1 MPLVVAAPG
10 VLGNDSD
17 GDLPVNPLTAV
28 LEDGPVTGSLDLE
41 GDGSFVYT
49 PTLDYNGVVTFT
61 YYVSDGLAIS
71 PPAEVAITV
80 TPVCDYAV
88 RLDPPAAAQT
98 GDAGTTVTY
107 TLRLTNSGDCA
118 DVLDVIVDALW
129 PTDAPATVGPLPAG
143 EGIDV
148 IVTVTIPAGA
158 ADGDQ
163 DVATITFTSQ
173 GDDGVNAVSVLTTT
187 ANVPIYRVYLPLV
200 FRNQ

>member
-1 MPLVVAAPG
+1 MPLVVDAPG

-88 RLDPPAAAQT
+88 QLDPPAAAQT

-173 GDDGVNAVSVLTTT
+173 GDDGVNAVSVLTT